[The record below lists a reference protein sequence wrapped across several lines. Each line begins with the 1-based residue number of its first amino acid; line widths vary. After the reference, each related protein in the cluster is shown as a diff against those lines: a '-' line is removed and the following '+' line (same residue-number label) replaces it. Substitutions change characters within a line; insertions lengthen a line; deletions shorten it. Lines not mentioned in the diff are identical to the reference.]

1 MSSRR
6 SWLAAG
12 VIVASLAVAGCEP
25 SNSGTAGSAETDRPA
40 KVVAVEGTELSTVV
54 LTQRAAER
62 IGLKTEPVRQVAT
75 GGGPPSLAVPLAALV
90 YDKTGG
96 TWVYT
101 VTQPLS
107 FLRKRVNVAR
117 IEGEVAVLQTGPD
130 PGTAV
135 ATVGAAELLGAEYGV
150 EGQ

>member
-1 MSSRR
+1 MT
-6 SWLAAG
+6 G
-12 VIVASLAVAGCEP
+12 P
-25 SNSGTAGSAETDRPA
+25 DRPA
-40 KVVAVEGTELSTVV
+40 KVLPVQGTGLSTVV

-75 GGGPPSLAVPLAALV
+75 AAGPPGLTVPLAALV
-90 YDKTGG
+90 YDKNGG

-101 VTQPLS
+101 VTRPLN
-107 FLRKRVNVAR
+107 FLRQRVNVTR
-117 IEGEVAVLQTGPD
+117 IEGDVAVLQTGPA

-150 EGQ
+150 EGR